1 MKRFKIS
8 SISENGSKGFELKSR
23 GSLIKV
29 LAVRRG
35 MQIFC
40 YRNLCPHTGVNLDWV
55 KDQFLDTSGKYIQCA
70 THGAIFQIEDGYCI
84 SGPCTGDNLIPLKVR
99 IEGEFFEI
107 LHC

>member
-8 SISENGSKGFELKSR
+8 TIADNGSKGFEVNF
-23 GSLIKV
+23 GESLIKV

-35 MQIFC
+35 RQIFC

-55 KDQFLDTSGKYIQCA
+55 KDQFLDGSGNYIQCA

-84 SGPCTGDNLIPLKVR
+84 SGPCAGDKLIPLKVR
-99 IEGEFFEI
+99 TEGDFFEI
-107 LHC
+107 LS